1 MSTTKPVRKPVS
13 EETRRK
19 MAEGQLR
26 RRGWERSQTGVLQK
40 PCSRCRT
47 LLDVT
52 EENYPRD
59 RSRWSGF
66 GHRCKA
72 CHSAENG
79 YNRTPF
85 CVLCGAA
92 VSLAVPI
99 KEGRKRHVYP
109 NTVCSPACRAKKR
122 KMTQFD
128 FNLRVK
134 YGITQEEY
142 DRMLAAQGGCCAICR
157 CAVSGASRGAGWLVD
172 HDHTTGAVRGLL
184 CVKCNTGLGLFQDS
198 ASVMQAAVEYL
209 ANRGT
214 EEARTLFK
222 GGRNSPT
229 GGQ

>member
-1 MSTTKPVRKPVS
+1 MNTAKPVRKPVS

-26 RRGWERSQTGVLQK
+26 RRGWEQSQTGVLSK

-47 LLDVT
+47 LLAVT
-52 EENYPRD
+52 DENYPRD
-59 RSRWSGF
+59 RSRWNGF
-66 GHRCKA
+66 SHRCKN

-85 CVLCGAA
+85 CVVCGGA
-92 VSLAVPI
+92 VQATVPLA
-99 KEGRKRHVYP
+99 EGRKRHVYP
-109 NTVCSPACRAKKR
+109 NTVCSPECKLERR

-134 YGITQEEY
+134 YGLTRADY
-142 DRMLAAQGGCCAICR
+142 DRMLAAQGGCCAICQ
-157 CAVSGASRGAGWLVD
+157 CATSGASRGAGWLVD
-172 HDHTTGAVRGLL
+172 HDHATGAVRGLL

-198 ASVMQAAVEYL
+198 VKVAQAAAQYL
-209 ANRGT
+209 LNRGT
-214 EEARTLFK
+214 EAARTIF
-222 GGRNSPT
+222 RNDRNTLT